1 MRATVV
7 PSLDPATYP
16 FRHTVRA
23 RFAETDAMGV
33 VHHAAYLPWL
43 EEARVAYLRALG
55 RPYGDV
61 RAGGTDLAVI
71 EAHIAY
77 RNPARFD
84 DEITVGLAIGEVRG
98 STFQIGYLLARDG
111 EPVATAVTVHACLDA
126 ATGRPQRAPAWLAAT
141 ATTLP

>member
-7 PSLDPATYP
+7 PSLDPGAYP

-55 RPYGDV
+55 RPYADV

-71 EAHIAY
+71 EAHVSY
-77 RNPARFD
+77 LSPARFD
-84 DEITVGLAIGEVRG
+84 EAIEIALGIGAVRG
-98 STFQIGYLLARDG
+98 STFQIAYLLTRGD
-111 EPVATAVTVHACLDA
+111 ERIATAVTVHACLDA
-126 ATGRPQRAPAWLAAT
+126 RTGRPQRAPAWLAAS